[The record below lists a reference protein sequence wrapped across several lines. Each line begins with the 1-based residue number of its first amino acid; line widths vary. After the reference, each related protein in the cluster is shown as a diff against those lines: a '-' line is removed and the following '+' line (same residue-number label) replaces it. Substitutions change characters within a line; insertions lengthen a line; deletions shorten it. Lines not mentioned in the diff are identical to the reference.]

1 MAKKTEELNVK
12 DEVEEHHRENE
23 NGRRYADKEL
33 ETKAALDCDWP
44 GCNFQAMNRS
54 GLVNYQRQSHNTPQF
69 IPCP

>member
-23 NGRRYADKEL
+23 NRRRHANKEL
-33 ETKAALDCDWP
+33 QSGQHSTVI
-44 GCNFQAMNRS
+44 GQAMNRS
-54 GLVNYQRQSHNTPQF
+54 GLVNHQQQSHNTPQF